1 MSKKKLKKAAI
12 HQPNFFPWLG
22 YFESIDN
29 VDIFVLDDVPFAVNQ
44 KE

>member
-1 MSKKKLKKAAI
+1 MSKKIKKSHDPSTKL
-12 HQPNFFPWLG
+12 FPWLG

-29 VDIFVLDDVPFAVNQ
+29 VDIFVFLDDVPLVVNQ